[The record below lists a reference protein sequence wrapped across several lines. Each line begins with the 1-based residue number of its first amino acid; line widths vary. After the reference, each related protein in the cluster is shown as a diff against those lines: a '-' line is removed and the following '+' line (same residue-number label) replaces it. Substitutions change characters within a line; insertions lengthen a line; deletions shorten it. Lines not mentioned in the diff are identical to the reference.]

1 MLSVLLI
8 IILRMY
14 KILYRTLDILDL
26 NVLIKSYE
34 HNHNNNNM
42 EFRDFFPLPIV
53 YYGNICS
60 LFSKTGI

>member
-1 MLSVLLI
+1 
-8 IILRMY
+8 MY